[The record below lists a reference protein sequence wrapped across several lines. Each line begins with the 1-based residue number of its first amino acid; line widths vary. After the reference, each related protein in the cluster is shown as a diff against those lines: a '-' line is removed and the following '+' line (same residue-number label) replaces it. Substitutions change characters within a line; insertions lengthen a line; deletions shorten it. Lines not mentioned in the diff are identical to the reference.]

1 MRRSLS
7 EVHRVLS
14 ELERLRKRRRVWGAG
29 RIGARMSA
37 AEEAVLR
44 AEELDYR
51 EGGDNYRHWD
61 YFWTNVFIGDFVSI
75 DPLSYVVLGSYGES
89 FARWADQR
97 ALGELIELH
106 TNPPKIVMMADQ
118 EWELNHHLWDEEVG
132 PTDPITHFFFFVY
145 EGGARC
151 MSEMEREERE
161 EAVMTYDTHHPGGPG
176 GQ

>member
-1 MRRSLS
+1 
-7 EVHRVLS
+7 
-14 ELERLRKRRRVWGAG
+14 
-29 RIGARMSA
+29 MSA

-61 YFWTNVFIGDFVSI
+61 YFWTNVFTGDFVSI
-75 DPLSYVVLGSYGES
+75 DTLSYVVLGSYGES

-106 TNPPKIVMMADQ
+106 TNPPKIVIMADQ